1 MEFAPTINHV
11 RPRQSSKLNPN
22 GSSERLC
29 GCPVAIASK
38 LVISYEPVIH
48 FLPLSQLGRVAQTGM
63 IFRGLHARVP
73 PNRGP
78 RQRSAEPSRK
88 SGRFAPL
95 RQNAF
100 GDVRRISV
108 FKTYMP
114 VANDPKW
121 VIIDANGL
129 TLGRLATSIA
139 TLIRG
144 KHKPDYTPHLGN
156 GDFVIVIN
164 AEKVVLTG
172 NKLDGK
178 IYTRYTG
185 YQGGLRTET
194 ARQAIDKHPDRVI
207 EHAVFGMLPKGR
219 MGRSLHTHL
228 KVYKGD
234 VHPHAAQKPVKLEL
248 AHAKY
253 EAK

>member
-1 MEFAPTINHV
+1 M
-11 RPRQSSKLNPN
+11 
-22 GSSERLC
+22 
-29 GCPVAIASK
+29 
-38 LVISYEPVIH
+38 
-48 FLPLSQLGRVAQTGM
+48 
-63 IFRGLHARVP
+63 
-73 PNRGP
+73 
-78 RQRSAEPSRK
+78 
-88 SGRFAPL
+88 
-95 RQNAF
+95 
-100 GDVRRISV
+100 